1 MYGNSYKS
9 TLIAVIV
16 PEQTVLYEWARE
28 NGLEEDMTAL
38 CKNANL
44 KKLILK
50 DMTQHGK
57 AGDLK
62 GFEQVNKLTKLFE
75 HVLGVKKHFYSSGK
89 FDQEGLQH

>member
-62 GFEQVNKLTKLFE
+62 GFEQVNKLKIIIDIF
-75 HVLGVKKHFYSSGK
+75 
-89 FDQEGLQH
+89 GLNSISIYDIEV

>member
-38 CKNANL
+38 CKNADL

-62 GFEQVNKLTKLFE
+62 GFEQVNKLKIIIYIF
-75 HVLGVKKHFYSSGK
+75 
-89 FDQEGLQH
+89 GLNSISIYDIEV